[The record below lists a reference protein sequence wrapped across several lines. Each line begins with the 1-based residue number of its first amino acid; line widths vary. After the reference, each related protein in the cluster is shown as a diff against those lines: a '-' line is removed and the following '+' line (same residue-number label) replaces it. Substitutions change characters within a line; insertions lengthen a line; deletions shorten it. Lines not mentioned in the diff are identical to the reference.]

1 MNSGFLIDFRNSLK
15 VFLPGHA
22 CAKNLSM
29 EEHTKA
35 ILQLQTEPEEE
46 KTKKPRSRAPK
57 RGIRE
62 KNREFRKNVLRSP
75 GSI

>member
-1 MNSGFLIDFRNSLK
+1 
-15 VFLPGHA
+15 
-22 CAKNLSM
+22 M

-46 KTKKPRSRAPK
+46 KTKKPLSRAPK